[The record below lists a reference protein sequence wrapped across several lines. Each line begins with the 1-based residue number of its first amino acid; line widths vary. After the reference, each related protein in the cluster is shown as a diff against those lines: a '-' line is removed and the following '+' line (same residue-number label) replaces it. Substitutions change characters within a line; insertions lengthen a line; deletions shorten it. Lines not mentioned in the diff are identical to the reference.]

1 MIRSRTESISS
12 QHSTQS
18 FPGTFG
24 TLSSG
29 DMFDD
34 FGWGAEFSPFHS
46 QDPFDELSQDS
57 VTRFK
62 STSSLS
68 SDNEI
73 GGYSNDSTQS
83 SQFSISSSS
92 IEIDESNA
100 GLTVSSL
107 PIKIDKSE
115 GQEIEEV
122 EEKDGWMTV
131 GSKRKNWGRLKLKL
145 KRIVFVTSTIVVI

>member
-1 MIRSRTESISS
+1 M
-12 QHSTQS
+12 
-18 FPGTFG
+18 
-24 TLSSG
+24 LSSG

-46 QDPFDELSQDS
+46 QDLFDELSQDS

-73 GGYSNDSTQS
+73 DGYSNDSTQS

-92 IEIDESNA
+92 IDIDESNV

-122 EEKDGWMTV
+122 EEEDGWMTV

>member
-1 MIRSRTESISS
+1 M
-12 QHSTQS
+12 
-18 FPGTFG
+18 
-24 TLSSG
+24 LSLG

-46 QDPFDELSQDS
+46 QDLFDELSQDS

-73 GGYSNDSTQS
+73 DGYSNDSTQS

-92 IEIDESNA
+92 IDIDESNV

-122 EEKDGWMTV
+122 EEEDGWMTV

-145 KRIVFVTSTIVVI
+145 KRIIFVTSTIVVI